1 MPYTEISLWRG
12 NLAVTNFASHRDTAA
27 SKTSSTSSTPPFEQP
42 EFSPEARPSQSMYM
56 EHYPGQDKTSST
68 SSTPPFEQPE
78 FSPEARPSQSMYMEH
93 YPGQDKTSST
103 SSTPPFEQPEFSPEA
118 RPSQSM
124 YMAHYPG
131 QEVVPHAGKRFL
143 CCLYR
148 EWIPLLVD
156 ILQ

>member
-12 NLAVTNFASHRDTAA
+12 NLAVTNFAFHRDTAA

-78 FSPEARPSQSMYMEH
+78 FSPEARPSQSMYM
-93 YPGQDKTSST
+93 
-103 SSTPPFEQPEFSPEA
+103 
-118 RPSQSM
+118 
-124 YMAHYPG
+124 AHYPG
-131 QEVVPHAGKRFL
+131 QELVPHAGKRFL

-156 ILQ
+156 TLQ

>member
-1 MPYTEISLWRG
+1 MPYTAISLWRG
-12 NLAVTNFASHRDTAA
+12 NLAVTNFAFHRDTAA

-78 FSPEARPSQSMYMEH
+78 FSPEARPSQSMYM
-93 YPGQDKTSST
+93 
-103 SSTPPFEQPEFSPEA
+103 
-118 RPSQSM
+118 
-124 YMAHYPG
+124 AHYPG
-131 QEVVPHAGKRFL
+131 QELVPHAGKRFL

-156 ILQ
+156 TLQ

>member
-1 MPYTEISLWRG
+1 MPYTAISLWRG

-56 EHYPGQDKTSST
+56 
-68 SSTPPFEQPE
+68 
-78 FSPEARPSQSMYMEH
+78 
-93 YPGQDKTSST
+93 
-103 SSTPPFEQPEFSPEA
+103 
-118 RPSQSM
+118 
-124 YMAHYPG
+124 AHYPG
-131 QEVVPHAGKRFL
+131 QELVPHAGKRFL

-156 ILQ
+156 TLQ